1 MGGFDWIIAAIFLV
15 SILVGVFR
23 GFIKEALSLTSW
35 IVSIWL
41 AFTFCAQ
48 AGEFISQS
56 IYHIPTPKFRE
67 WAGFALIFIGSLFL
81 FAVISYAITKIFVKG
96 PIKGVDRVL
105 GVGFGA
111 VRAAAI
117 IVALL
122 VVARGF
128 GLNTS
133 DWWSNS
139 QHIAKFEPM
148 MGYVEGLFP
157 EKWQSQSDAQKDVNK
172 VILDTAI
179 DTVIDA
185 EETEPVESP
194 E

>member
-23 GFIKEALSLTSW
+23 GFVKEALSLTSW

-41 AFTFCAQ
+41 AFTFCAE
-48 AGEFISQS
+48 AGEFINQY
-56 IYHIPTPKFRE
+56 IHIPTPKFRE
-67 WAGFALIFIGSLFL
+67 WAGFALVFIASLFL
-81 FAVISYAITKIFVKG
+81 FAVISFAITKLFVRG

-128 GLNTS
+128 GMETS
-133 DWWSNS
+133 DWWKNS
-139 QHIAKFEPM
+139 QYLAKFEPFM
-148 MGYVEGLFP
+148 NYVEGLFP
-157 EKWQSQSDAQKDVNK
+157 EKWQSQSESQKEINK
-172 VILDTAI
+172 AILDTAI
-179 DTVIDA
+179 ESASDVETPA
-185 EETEPVESP
+185 EIENTE
-194 E
+194 